1 MKESSSSLR
10 RANLAERTEAHLS
23 GGGWTKASV
32 VLARDGERRV
42 VVKDF
47 EAPNSPLRRCLGR
60 WLLRRELRA
69 YRALA
74 GHVAVPRVLDQ
85 LDDWALVLEYRPGT
99 RLSRSL
105 RAELPA
111 GFLAELRQAI
121 EQMHERGVAH
131 LDLRHRSNILAG
143 EDGHP
148 VLIDFASAICFR
160 PGGWAARLLLPCLTW
175 IDRGALAKWD
185 EKLSRTV

>member
-1 MKESSSSLR
+1 VKESSSSLR
-10 RANLAERTEAHLS
+10 RDNLAERTDATLS
-23 GGGWTKASV
+23 SGGWTKASV
-32 VLARDGERRV
+32 VLASDGERWV

-47 EAPNSPLRRCLGR
+47 ATPRSRLRRCFGR
-60 WLLRRELRA
+60 WLLRREARA

-74 GHVAVPRVLDQ
+74 GHVSVPRVVDQ
-85 LDDWALVLEYRPGT
+85 LDDLALVLEYRPGV

-111 GFLAELRQAI
+111 GFLPELRQAI
-121 EQMHERGVAH
+121 EGMHERGVAH

-160 PGGWAARLLLPCLTW
+160 PGGWAARLVLPCFTW
-175 IDRGALAKWD
+175 IDRGALAKW
-185 EKLSRTV
+185 EQKLSPSA